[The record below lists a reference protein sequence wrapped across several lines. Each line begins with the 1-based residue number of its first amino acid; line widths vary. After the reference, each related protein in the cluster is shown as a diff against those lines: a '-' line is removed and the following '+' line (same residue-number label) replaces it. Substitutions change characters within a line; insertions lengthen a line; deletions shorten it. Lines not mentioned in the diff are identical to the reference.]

1 MQLLFLILIKYL
13 EEINNMKNK
22 MLAILGAAVIS
33 VGAIGGVAVA
43 SNTNDNSF
51 KETQQIIVEEN
62 SIKTSQVAVQASE
75 VEIKDNVNDNKNY
88 NKNSANNPSGGMN
101 QDMVK
106 IMRDNGFKDAAR
118 YMQTGNYDA
127 MKDYMETLSQVD
139 FNKMVE
145 IMNSNGYSK
154 MGQMM
159 ESLGREGMIQMHNA
173 MGSNERSSN
182 NSFNMMGGF

>member
-1 MQLLFLILIKYL
+1 
-13 EEINNMKNK
+13 MKNK

-43 SNTNDNSF
+43 SNTNDNTF

-62 SIKTSQVAVQASE
+62 SIKTSQT
-75 VEIKDNVNDNKNY
+75 DNTNY
-88 NKNSANNPSGGMN
+88 NKNSANNPSKGMN

-139 FNKMVE
+139 FDKMIE
-145 IMNSNGYSK
+145 IMNSNGSSK

-159 ESLGREGMIQMHNA
+159 ESLGREGMIQMHNS
-173 MGSNERSSN
+173 MGSNERSN
-182 NSFNMMGGF
+182 NSSFNMMGGF